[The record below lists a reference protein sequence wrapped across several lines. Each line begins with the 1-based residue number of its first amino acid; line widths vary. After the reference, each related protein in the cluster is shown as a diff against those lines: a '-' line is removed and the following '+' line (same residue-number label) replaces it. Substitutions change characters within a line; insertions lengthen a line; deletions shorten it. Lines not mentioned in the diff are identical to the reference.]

1 MIIGLSDLEFNGS
14 KKPGCL
20 TPKSLPAVNRSI
32 LKRGVQAAAKVD
44 AAVPK
49 AGITPPHAWPVRK
62 AWLRFDTGLRGIR
75 RSDGLGYI
83 GGRTRG

>member
-44 AAVPK
+44 EAFHK
-49 AGITPPHAWPVRK
+49 AGITPPHA
-62 AWLRFDTGLRGIR
+62 
-75 RSDGLGYI
+75 
-83 GGRTRG
+83 